1 MGKGEVT
8 KEIKEAPKLK
18 RYTDLSNNL
27 DKVLGV
33 LGVEAL
39 YLASA
44 GLQGGSMG
52 HKQDR
57 VSCVKEVENIES
69 HSSDTISFLSQTKPF
84 LVSWI
89 RVFYELKSL
98 AKKFKST
105 TLKTTVLS
113 T

>member
-69 HSSDTISFLSQTKPF
+69 HSSDTISFLSQTKPLMMFSF
-84 LVSWI
+84 LDT
-89 RVFYELKSL
+89 RVLR